1 MDIITKSKISPYLQY
16 QRLFDSEDITLEAN
30 EKACKSIA
38 EKCHQQD
45 IGARGIKTMFD
56 KMLRDTLYN
65 IRSLK
70 KKGLLGVKITE
81 STVDK
86 NDQPKYNF
94 DNE

>member
-1 MDIITKSKISPYLQY
+1 M
-16 QRLFDSEDITLEAN
+16 FDSEDITLEADDN
-30 EKACKSIA
+30 ASRSIA
-38 EKCHQQD
+38 ERCHQQD

-70 KKGLLGVKITE
+70 KKGLLGVKITK